1 MAMEVPMRNRWVK
14 AIAFALAGIV
24 ALFIAFGAD
33 ALDQTAAKQ
42 AAASATKQSLKETR
56 RCAG

>member
-1 MAMEVPMRNRWVK
+1 MRYRWVK
-14 AIAFALAGIV
+14 AIGFALAGIV

-33 ALDQTAAKQ
+33 ALDQSATKQ
-42 AAASATKQSLKETR
+42 GAASATKQSLKSTS